1 MKFGFPDDEIIHAS
15 PLCLPNKFVDASR
28 PLPLLPL
35 ELLNQALQNLNLA
48 HSQNVSQPRRLLS
61 TLQHSIETALA
72 NLEERYQRLISDQNE
87 RALKILEHQ
96 ERLRIEEEERQERLR
111 IEEEERQQRERHE
124 EQQRKLKQE
133 EEARRAREAE
143 KQAEEKKKAEAEK
156 ERRKLELQE
165 KKRIE
170 QEKLEK
176 DKQSRLKKVG
186 SDFKAIELTLLKY
199 RQDIADIKANIVV
212 PMEKNKD
219 LKKQANV
226 VKRKINVKLGQFSNS
241 ISQVRRIIS
250 EVTQLLQLIESNKP
264 AYEWILNCL
273 SKALVSQAEAEV
285 TVKPTAALPLGIFA
299 AHFLEA
305 IPQLEYF
312 LSARF
317 VKKCAFVVGYSCSI
331 DTEEGRLRM
340 GWKRSLDG
348 KWEQDIKYDERMG
361 GICTFWACIGLNLKV
376 ISNTSIFGLPSQWT
390 FVARML
396 NTDPSLLTNTHYVV
410 VANWWAAAAERFL
423 RAYGKQSYKLLQ
435 SVYSWTMY
443 GKQKSY
449 PTATKLE
456 LLGEDLGRRKYN
468 TLRAMEN

>member
-1 MKFGFPDDEIIHAS
+1 MKFSFPDDEIIHVS
-15 PLCLPNKFVDASR
+15 PLCLPKELVVTDR
-28 PLPLLPL
+28 PLTLLPL

-48 HSQNVSQPRRLLS
+48 HSQTLAQPLHLRVQ
-61 TLQHSIETALA
+61 LQHSIEQALG
-72 NLEERYQRLISDQNE
+72 NLEEKYQRLISDQND
-87 RALKILEHQ
+87 RVRKILEN
-96 ERLRIEEEERQERLR
+96 QERLR
-111 IEEEERQQRERHE
+111 IEEEERQQRKRHE
-124 EQQRKLKQE
+124 EQQKKLKEE
-133 EEARRAREAE
+133 EEARKAREAE
-143 KQAEEKKKAEAEK
+143 KLAEEKKKAEAEK

-165 KKRIE
+165 KKRKE

-176 DKQSRLKKVG
+176 DKQSRLKKAG
-186 SDFKAIELTLLKY
+186 SDFKAIEQTVLKY
-199 RQDIADIKANIVV
+199 RQDIADIKANIVG
-212 PMEKNKD
+212 PMDQNKD

-250 EVTQLLQLIESNKP
+250 EVTQLLQPIESNKP
-264 AYEWILNCL
+264 AYEWILNNL
-273 SKALVSQAEAEV
+273 AKALVSQAEAEV
-285 TVKPTAALPLGIFA
+285 TVKPTAALPLGMFA

-305 IPQLEYF
+305 IPRLEYF

-317 VKKCAFVVGYSCSI
+317 VKKCAFVVGYSCPI

-361 GICTFWACIGLNLKV
+361 GICTFWACIGLNLK
-376 ISNTSIFGLPSQWT
+376 ILSKTSIFGLPSQWT

-396 NTDPSLLTNTHYVV
+396 NTEPSVLTNTHYVV

-423 RAYGKQSYKLLQ
+423 PVYGRQSLKLLQ
-435 SVYSWTMY
+435 SVYSWTTY

-456 LLGEDLGRRKYN
+456 LLGEDLGQRKYN